1 MPKKSYRTIISMIAG
16 SLVGNDN
23 ADVHEDHTN
32 QEESPNHQNKLPT
45 LSDAASSWEVELDEK
60 QFIAFKVI
68 CCSFFLLLVINGT
81 EGDTDWSNL
90 LSYGLCT
97 L

>member
-23 ADVHEDHTN
+23 ADVHEDHMN
-32 QEESPNHQNKLPT
+32 QEESPNHQNERPT

-68 CCSFFLLLVINGT
+68 CCSFFSAACHKWNRRRHGLVK
-81 EGDTDWSNL
+81 S
-90 LSYGLCT
+90 SKFRVT